1 MTNIDLNFMVQ
12 HSGDD
17 FAVSVN
23 FCKITL
29 YICSPVSTVTVT
41 PAADEGY
48 YDVTVPVASLA
59 LSPPDNNILTFSIQT
74 NGRIVNSTVAE
85 KICEPYVVVCSSV
98 VPSKAPTFESQK
110 QKRSVPSDAVTAQ
123 ASVASAIHAMLGEEG
138 RHTEVVK
145 RHTVT
150 CVLTSHVV
158 TFRDLGIRNVALPTY
173 MDIKKCSG
181 GCALENTYSNNGVK
195 HTELMSL
202 HPDFKISC
210 RPLTYG
216 AETVLYFN
224 SDASFS
230 LVVEKN
236 IRATSCGCR

>member
-1 MTNIDLNFMVQ
+1 MVQ
-12 HSGDD
+12 YSGED
-17 FAVSVN
+17 FTVSVN

-41 PAADEGY
+41 PAADKGY
-48 YDVTVPVASLA
+48 YEVTVPVASLA
-59 LSPPDNNILTFSIQT
+59 LSPPDNNVLTFTIET
-74 NGRIVNSTVAE
+74 NGKVVNSTVDE
-85 KICEPYVVVCSSV
+85 QICEPYVVVCSSV
-98 VPSKAPTFESQK
+98 IPSKAPTLESPK
-110 QKRSVPSDAVTAQ
+110 HKRSVAMDTATVQGSDTGEF
-123 ASVASAIHAMLGEEG
+123 HAMLGEEV
-138 RHTEVVK
+138 RHAEVVK

-150 CVLTSHVV
+150 CILTNHVV
-158 TFRDLGIRNVALPTY
+158 TFRDLGIRNVAQPTH
-173 MDIKKCSG
+173 MDIKRCSG
-181 GCALENTYSNNGVK
+181 GCAIEDTYSNKGVK

-202 HPDFKISC
+202 HPDFHVSC

-224 SDASFS
+224 PDASFS